1 MPTSQAAS
9 TLGEMRQRFTYFM
22 PSGRGVVLEHIAAEI
37 CAIFTGNVIRV
48 AIDGVDGAGKTTF
61 ADELADT
68 IENRPIIRASVDSF
82 HNPRATRYR
91 QGKDSPSGFFEDSY
105 NYEQLFGLLLNPLGP
120 GGSGRFRTQ
129 AFDHRIDARVES
141 PELYADPKS
150 ILLFDGIF
158 LHRAELR
165 DIWDYSIY
173 FDVDFENSIPRCVLR
188 GEGNPDPD
196 AEQHRRY
203 IEGQKIYIRNCQ
215 PGKRASI
222 VLDNNDLDAPFIVS

>member
-1 MPTSQAAS
+1 
-9 TLGEMRQRFTYFM
+9 M
-22 PSGRGVVLEHIAAEI
+22 PSRRGVILEHIASEI

-68 IENRPIIRASVDSF
+68 IESRPIIRASVDFF
-82 HNPRATRYR
+82 HNPRAIRYR
-91 QGKDSPSGFFEDSY
+91 QGKDSPLGFFEDSY
-105 NYEQLFGLLLNPLGP
+105 NYDQLFGLLLNPLSP
-120 GGSGRFRTQ
+120 GGSGRFHTK
-129 AFDHRIDARVES
+129 AFDHRIDACVES
-141 PELYADPKS
+141 PELCAEPES

-165 DIWDYSIY
+165 DIWEYSIY
-173 FDVDFENSIPRCVLR
+173 LDVDFENSIPRCALR

-196 AEQHRRY
+196 AEQNWRY

-215 PGKRASI
+215 PRKWASI
-222 VLDNNDLDAPFIVS
+222 VVDNNDLDDPYIVSYG

>member
-1 MPTSQAAS
+1 
-9 TLGEMRQRFTYFM
+9 M
-22 PSGRGVVLEHIAAEI
+22 PSRRGLILEHIAAEI
-37 CAIFTGNVIRV
+37 CAIFTGNVVRV

-82 HNPRATRYR
+82 HNPRAIRYR

-105 NYEQLFGLLLNPLGP
+105 NYEQLFGLLLHPLGP
-120 GGSGRFRTQ
+120 GGSGRFHTQ

-141 PELYADPKS
+141 PELHAEPES

-173 FDVDFENSIPRCVLR
+173 LDVDFENSIPRCALR
-188 GEGNPDPD
+188 GEGNLDPD